1 MKLGRMRAVY
11 DSWVTSRRQAG
22 ACGATGA
29 AMTTGRLKDQALTV
43 VASTFWAVFDGF
55 IEKLS

>member
-1 MKLGRMRAVY
+1 MRAVY